1 MNDFNKHICMK
12 LFCVFLSR
20 IFFAVS
26 KVMSEVIKKVE
37 FNDKRAILPLTG

>member
-1 MNDFNKHICMK
+1 MNDFSKHICMK
-12 LFCVFLSR
+12 LFCVFLSI

-37 FNDKRAILPLTG
+37 FKDKGALIPLTG